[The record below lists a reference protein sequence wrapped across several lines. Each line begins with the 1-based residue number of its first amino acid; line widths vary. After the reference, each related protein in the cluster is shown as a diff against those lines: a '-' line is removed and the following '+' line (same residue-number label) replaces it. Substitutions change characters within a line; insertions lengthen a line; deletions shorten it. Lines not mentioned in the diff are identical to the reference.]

1 THSRPPTRGFRRP
14 LPHPPDDRGPGQLS
28 PPRRSAASFAP
39 PPPPA
44 AHRGRSVPP
53 QSARSGGRRHFGG
66 EILFIPIDAFAQRIA
81 HEAGYLDRA
90 ADLALGLLDRLG
102 HVLVRVMNI
111 GLIEQTDFLVEGL
124 EP

>member
-1 THSRPPTRGFRRP
+1 RTQQGLRRNLSRPPDDGPARP
-14 LPHPPDDRGPGQLS
+14 GGARSLRAVS
-28 PPRRSAASFAP
+28 IAPPR
-39 PPPPA
+39 PPA

-111 GLIEQTDFLVEGL
+111 GLIEQTD
-124 EP
+124 